1 MVFLLEFAA
10 AFALL
15 KWRNA
20 HSDSALAPAENSSSL
35 STTPLHFSQLYYKKW
50 IRLTDFPLC
59 IPLVV
64 DNLTG
69 LGRVLISMSTFSIV
83 PRKLET
89 DSATI
94 SCGKSTIWLQ
104 SQLTKVIWFKE
115 TGLVCNLLQSSK
127 MLGVLRHWS
136 QEKQRIDV
144 NERIVSLERLNP
156 TPRPTTLDVY
166 FLKALMWNSFS
177 LRFYFSV
184 LGYSGG
190 TFERLFMISY
200 LDEEILII
208 RDTAGVPEVLRR
220 LDPGPSQTV

>member
-104 SQLTKVIWFKE
+104 SQLTK
-115 TGLVCNLLQSSK
+115 
-127 MLGVLRHWS
+127 
-136 QEKQRIDV
+136 
-144 NERIVSLERLNP
+144 
-156 TPRPTTLDVY
+156 
-166 FLKALMWNSFS
+166 
-177 LRFYFSV
+177 
-184 LGYSGG
+184 GG